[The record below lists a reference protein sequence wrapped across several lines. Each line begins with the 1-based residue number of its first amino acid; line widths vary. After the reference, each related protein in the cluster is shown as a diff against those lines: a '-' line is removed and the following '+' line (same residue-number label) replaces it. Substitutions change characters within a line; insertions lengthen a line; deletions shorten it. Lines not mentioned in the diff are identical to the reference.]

1 LSQSTVLDFELSR
14 LKPDIGKVLFE
25 TDDLPLLLFVDP
37 SEPGDFFCL
46 FSGPL
51 RLSLPAAKQNRRH
64 NSHRRLEPTHLSKP

>member
-1 LSQSTVLDFELSR
+1 LSQPTVLDVELSR
-14 LKPDIGKVLFE
+14 LKPGIGKVLFE
-25 TDDLPLLLFVDP
+25 PRDVPLLLLVDP

-64 NSHRRLEPTHLSKP
+64 NSHRRLEPAT

>member
-37 SEPGDFFCL
+37 SESSDFFCL
-46 FSGPL
+46 FFGPL

-64 NSHRRLEPTHLSKP
+64 NSHRRLEPTNLSKP